1 MIPQPIGVVA
11 VAVGGTVSCSSPAAA
26 AAPVLLVANNAA
38 AVYSIFTDCSRFSS
52 LSF

>member
-26 AAPVLLVANNAA
+26 AAAVLLVANNAA
-38 AVYSIFTDCSRFSS
+38 ASIFTDCSRFSS